1 MARTSSTAYAVVG
14 QGAIIDMESAVLLLS
29 GGLDSVAAA
38 YLVRSTARP
47 VLALTADYGQKSAK
61 QELGAAYAVATDLGI
76 PHRTVFIP
84 FLKEASTGALV
95 DRFEEV
101 PNPTM
106 EDLDDA
112 EGAAARS
119 AAAVWV
125 PNRNGVLIAMAATWA
140 EVNGVAYVVCG
151 FNREEA
157 QTFPDNSKSFLEA
170 TNAALALSTRNAVQV
185 ISPTID
191 MDKVEI
197 ARAARAAGAPLHRC
211 WSCYLGGDQPCG
223 RCESCLRFCRALDGA
238 GIPHEGGRVIQN
250 NAGGKP

>member
-1 MARTSSTAYAVVG
+1 MQR
-14 QGAIIDMESAVLLLS
+14 AVLLLS

-38 YLVRSTARP
+38 YLLRGIAEP

-61 QELGAAYAVATDLGI
+61 QELGAAYAVATDLGV

-84 FLKEASTGALV
+84 FLKEAATGALV
-95 DRFEEV
+95 DRYATV
-101 PNPTM
+101 PEPSI

-112 EGAAARS
+112 DGAGADS

-140 EVNGVAYVVCG
+140 ESNDVPYVVCG

-157 QTFPDNSKSFLEA
+157 RTFPDNSKSFLEA
-170 TNAALALSTRNAVQV
+170 TNAALALSTGNGVQV
-185 ISPTID
+185 IAPTID
-191 MDKVEI
+191 MDKIEI
-197 ARAARAAGAPLHRC
+197 ARAAHEAGAPLHRC

-223 RCESCLRFCRALDGA
+223 RCESCLRFRRALDGA
-238 GIPHEGGRVIQN
+238 GIPHEGGKVIHN